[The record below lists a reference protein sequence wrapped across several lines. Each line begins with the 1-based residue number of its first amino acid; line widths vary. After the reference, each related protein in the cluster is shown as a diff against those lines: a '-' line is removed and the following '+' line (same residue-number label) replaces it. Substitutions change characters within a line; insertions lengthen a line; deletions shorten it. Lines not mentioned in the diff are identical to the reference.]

1 MQSSV
6 FNPEQDRAIMPVEA
20 QPLTPEIAK
29 RLADHHLALAQ
40 LYRSIAG
47 IKPLPT
53 DAHQK
58 QVRQAGR

>member
-20 QPLTPEIAK
+20 QLTPEIAK

-47 IKPLPT
+47 IKPVPT

-58 QVRQAGR
+58 SLKQAGR